1 MSDNLVKESVYVVIP
16 VYNRKEMTL
25 ACLENLEQCGTLQ
38 RYHIVI
44 VDDASTDGTKEAI
57 NHLYP
62 DVMVVQGDGD
72 LWWTGAM
79 ALGMQYAY
87 EQGAEYFFWLNDDCV
102 PQPKTLPLM
111 TDFMQQ
117 HPDTIV
123 SASFYT
129 SGATAPVRVSGFR
142 GRQGVMANAGE
153 VVEVDGVSGWCVGI
167 PASVFRQIGPPDA
180 GKFPHYG
187 GDSMY
192 TYVATR
198 AGFKV
203 CILGDAIATL
213 IEAGTSRGHLPSF
226 FKPDLTLLQ
235 SLQSLFWHKKSP
247 FRLPTQFFYHT
258 TRYGIFLGTL
268 LFLGKTLVWLGQWI
282 QLQLT
287 ARFKLESLES
297 P

>member
-1 MSDNLVKESVYVVIP
+1 MSDNSVKESVYVVIP

-25 ACLENLEQCGTLQ
+25 ACLENLKACDLLR

-57 NHLYP
+57 NRFFP

-117 HPDTIV
+117 HPETIV

-129 SGATAPVRVSGFR
+129 SESTAPVRVSGFR

-192 TYVATR
+192 TYIATR

-203 CILGDAIATL
+203 CI
-213 IEAGTSRGHLPSF
+213 
-226 FKPDLTLLQ
+226 
-235 SLQSLFWHKKSP
+235 
-247 FRLPTQFFYHT
+247 
-258 TRYGIFLGTL
+258 
-268 LFLGKTLVWLGQWI
+268 
-282 QLQLT
+282 
-287 ARFKLESLES
+287 
-297 P
+297 